1 MAATFWTSD
10 YREDVTN
17 PKRNFR
23 FKVTIGAFA
32 ETGGSDLGSS
42 VVFWAK
48 TATKPEF
55 ALGET
60 THNYLNHTF
69 KFPGRV
75 TWSDVTITMVD
86 PGGTKGVAYA
96 LTNIL
101 NQSGYSIPSQDN
113 FQTISKSQAVQGLG
127 QVLVEQID
135 HEGTKLESWTL
146 NNAFIADAKFGSL
159 DYGSDDLTEYS
170 ITVRY
175 DWATYNEGAEGEVA
189 YEASANGTNITA
201 R

>member
-32 ETGGSDLGSS
+32 ETGGSDLGSN

-127 QVLVEQID
+127 CP
-135 HEGTKLESWTL
+135 
-146 NNAFIADAKFGSL
+146 
-159 DYGSDDLTEYS
+159 
-170 ITVRY
+170 RP
-175 DWATYNEGAEGEVA
+175 
-189 YEASANGTNITA
+189 
-201 R
+201 